1 MISIHKYIQ
10 LHVSFLTDVCSNGAR
25 AKRDRPMAV
34 LFRWSRRTGRQ
45 TLCPPNR
52 STLPR
57 TGSGTDCQLTYVR
70 FRTGANKCNLGHT
83 ESFPFLNMAF
93 GSWYFNFVFFKELFS
108 NLCDLV
114 VNCVQDGS
122 IVINYIKCLS
132 RFTNGRP
139 DNDLLYGRIS
149 KRFK

>member
-1 MISIHKYIQ
+1 
-10 LHVSFLTDVCSNGAR
+10 
-25 AKRDRPMAV
+25 
-34 LFRWSRRTGRQ
+34 
-45 TLCPPNR
+45 
-52 STLPR
+52 
-57 TGSGTDCQLTYVR
+57 
-70 FRTGANKCNLGHT
+70 
-83 ESFPFLNMAF
+83 
-93 GSWYFNFVFFKELFS
+93 
-108 NLCDLV
+108 LCDLV